1 MPGLNIYF
9 VGFSVVMLFCENLAI
24 TNVRVLFS
32 SALRHDDS
40 FPFQIISDVTIVEY
54 KGESTRK
61 TRAAQDHD

>member
-1 MPGLNIYF
+1 M
-9 VGFSVVMLFCENLAI
+9 
-24 TNVRVLFS
+24 RVLFS